1 MIQIRSDKDLHQVVA
16 AEMENRDP
24 VEGDYHGLV
33 VS

>member
-24 VEGDYHGLV
+24 AEGDYHGMT